1 MEDAY
6 ADHCS
11 DYFVLTFALIDS
23 SKFSKVQIMVFNLLR
38 SSLLSIRRGSFLGFI
53 TSSGLLNE
61 CIKTFF
67 LSLPSKIV
75 SAKLKKI
82 TPRVLYWWSL
92 ALICTL
98 NVWITDSQATETF
111 LAMLQKIKL
120 IYKTKS
126 ISVFFFCGLHE
137 CLVSTASD
145 SSIVWVTPSVNHVVL
160 LPQRTAGWVLHM
172 TVCTK
177 LQTSLHWFEWLFE
190 SRLFGSVCF

>member
-75 SAKLKKI
+75 SAKLKKL
-82 TPRVLYWWSL
+82 VKFG
-92 ALICTL
+92 
-98 NVWITDSQATETF
+98 VD
-111 LAMLQKIKL
+111 
-120 IYKTKS
+120 
-126 ISVFFFCGLHE
+126 LHFK
-137 CLVSTASD
+137 CLD
-145 SSIVWVTPSVNHVVL
+145 H
-160 LPQRTAGWVLHM
+160 
-172 TVCTK
+172 
-177 LQTSLHWFEWLFE
+177 
-190 SRLFGSVCF
+190 